1 MRTRRQA
8 FWALAAAASLGTAI
22 GCSDSAGDAASR
34 PRSSRRRA
42 RETAKRART
51 RRRRRPSQPVAP
63 EPMID
68 PISGVAQIDTGFVYD
83 PTGKRDPFR
92 SFVWDRPDK
101 MAPVAEAG
109 PLGQFDLSQ
118 LEVVAVVWRT
128 GNARALVEDPSGE
141 SYIVGEGAAIGKN
154 RGHVVSIDDNTVDR
168 ERDVRRLPGSGNGQG
183 YRDAHAFERGGMSSM
198 RKGNTVGFQVAI
210 AAALAGVI
218 AVGTFACASSS
229 APPSDSASAPSRS
242 STFS

>member
-8 FWALAAAASLGTAI
+8 LWALAAAASLGTAI
-22 GCSDSAGDAASR
+22 GCHDSTVGGVTNDEFAK
-34 PRSSRRRA
+34 A
-42 RETAKRART
+42 REESAKRAKS
-51 RRRRRPSQPVAP
+51 PAPVQVAKPAAPP

-109 PLGQFDLSQ
+109 PLGEFDLSP

-141 SYIVGEGAAIGKN
+141 SYIVGAGAAIGKN
-154 RGHVVSIDDNTVDR
+154 RGHVVSIDDNSVIVKETYVDYLGQETVK
-168 ERDVRRLPGSGNGQG
+168 DVEMRMRSN
-183 YRDAHAFERGGMSSM
+183 EGG
-198 RKGNTVGFQVAI
+198 
-210 AAALAGVI
+210 
-218 AVGTFACASSS
+218 
-229 APPSDSASAPSRS
+229 
-242 STFS
+242 